1 MILAVA
7 GVLLALVV
15 AYVLNRPVKPQP
27 PAFQPSASPYAKA
40 IFANGIIESDQASG
54 ENLNIFPEV
63 TGPMV
68 ATYIHEGQAV
78 RAGQPLF
85 AIDDSVQRATAEQA
99 RLQAQAAQA
108 LLAELK
114 AEPRRETL
122 DIAVSQLDQARA
134 NQKTLDDQR
143 DKLQRSAALDPR
155 SVSQESLDSA
165 IDAAK
170 AQATAEGHVICPAST
185 ARAASCHVKPPG
197 TIFTLDDG
205 GRGHVQQL
213 VVLADVQE
221 RGGLGGEVPPAA
233 WHGCARG
240 DVSGWRWSTRERV
253 RTVRVGG
260 RGRPARLDAR
270 HIHARAARGGHGAAQ
285 CVGGGLQVGLV
296 ALGRR
301 GAAIQTACAC
311 GVGPR
316 GRSGGKTTT
325 QQLRGPRGG
334 RHHATVCVSAAVGT
348 PPRGQPQLNCEG
360 STSPSPGRP
369 SPASPRGRSRAR
381 ARRRRRRGCRA
392 RGAARRA
399 PRRAAR
405 PQGTRR
411 SAR

>member
-170 AQATAEGHVICPAST
+170 AAQAAVVVAQRQLDLTRAGAWTYDIQNQQAQAAALTHAYEASK
-185 ARAASCHVKPPG
+185 ALLGKYVVKAPTNG
-197 TIFTLDDG
+197 
-205 GRGHVQQL
+205 
-213 VVLADVQE
+213 VVLAVNGAK
-221 RGGLGGEVPPAA
+221 GGYVSPQGAYDTYTQMNLPVVVMGPGSGELA
-233 WHGCARG
+233 
-240 DVSGWRWSTRERV
+240 
-253 RTVRVGG
+253 VRVYVDEILLSRVPKGG
-260 RGRPARLDAR
+260 N
-270 HIHARAARGGHGAAQ
+270 IKAQ
-285 CVGGGLQVGLV
+285 MGI
-296 ALGRR
+296 R
-301 GAAIQTACAC
+301 GANLTVPLQFVRIQPYVTPKIELSNERQEQ
-311 GVGPR
+311 VDLRVLPVIFR
-316 GRSGGKTTT
+316 FKTDPSIKLYPG
-325 QQLRGPRGG
+325 QQ
-334 RHHATVCVSAAVGT
+334 VDVYIS
-348 PPRGQPQLNCEG
+348 E
-360 STSPSPGRP
+360 
-369 SPASPRGRSRAR
+369 
-381 ARRRRRRGCRA
+381 
-392 RGAARRA
+392 
-399 PRRAAR
+399 
-405 PQGTRR
+405 
-411 SAR
+411 